1 MTLEVICME
10 IWTKVHGYPRDNNE
24 VATQS
29 QLSSLSSWIWALGR
43 EFEREKEEFGPLPL
57 SPILELIWVNF
68 LIKEYSMIFPFL
80 LN

>member
-43 EFEREKEEFGPLPL
+43 DFWEGKKKIGPLPL
-57 SPILELIWVNF
+57 RPLLELILGIYWPYK
-68 LIKEYSMIFPFL
+68 IKL
-80 LN
+80 

>member
-1 MTLEVICME
+1 MEVCEIFCME
-10 IWTKVHGYPRDNNE
+10 VLWLIMRCHLKVN
-24 VATQS
+24 
-29 QLSSLSSWIWALGR
+29 SSLDLGLGPR
-43 EFEREKEEFGPLPL
+43 IEREKEEFGPLPL